1 MKQGWEIKRL
11 GDIAKFYRGLTYS
24 KGDEVPSSTN
34 MVLRS
39 NNVDLETNALVYD
52 DMKCLREDLL
62 VDEDKKVKANSIL
75 ICMSNG
81 SKQHIGK
88 VAYIQDDID
97 YAFGGFMGLI
107 VPTKEIEGKY
117 LYYSCVS
124 HHFKHF
130 LAGIGNGIGITNLRF
145 SDLSSYCFAVPKIAE
160 QERIVAELDCLSGII
175 EKKKQ
180 QLKEL
185 DNLAQSIF
193 YEMFGDPVENDKG
206 WGKKRLDE
214 IGEIIA
220 GSTPSTADETNWDGD
235 INWVTPAELDVQLYY
250 GETVRKIT
258 EKAAKSLTV
267 MPVGT
272 VLLSTRAPIGKI
284 AITTVPM
291 CCNQGFKNI
300 ICNECINNVFL
311 YYYLMLTMDNIK
323 ALGQGATFKEVSK
336 KNISEYKVI
345 IPDLDKQKQF
355 ASKIEAIEKQKELIA
370 QSIKE
375 TETLFNSRMDY
386 YFN

>member
-1 MKQGWEIKRL
+1 MKQGWEIKKL
-11 GDIAKFYRGLTYS
+11 GDVCTSDLGKTLNQSKDTGDMHPYLCAINILWDKIDFTTVKQTRFESLEIDRYS
-24 KGDEVPSSTN
+24 VRKDDLLICEGGDIG
-34 MVLRS
+34 RAAIW
-39 NNVDLETNALVYD
+39 DKDETMLYQNALHRVRFYGSIIPRF
-52 DMKCLREDLL
+52 CL
-62 VDEDKKVKANSIL
+62 
-75 ICMSNG
+75 
-81 SKQHIGK
+81 
-88 VAYIQDDID
+88 
-97 YAFGGFMGLI
+97 
-107 VPTKEIEGKY
+107 
-117 LYYSCVS
+117 LY
-124 HHFKHF
+124 
-130 LAGIGNGIGITNLRF
+130 LRF
-145 SDLSSYCFAVPKIAE
+145 LKNTGVLDGRYGKGVTIKHLVKSSLLSIPIPVPPIEE
-160 QERIVAELDCLSGII
+160 QEKIVAELDCLSGII
-175 EKKKQ
+175 EKKQQ

-206 WGKKRLDE
+206 WKKKRLDE

-220 GSTPSTADETNWDGD
+220 GSTPSTADDTNWDGD

-258 EKAAKSLTV
+258 EKAAKSLTL

-300 ICNECINNVFL
+300 ICNECIHNVFL

-323 ALGQGATFKEVSK
+323 ALGRGATFKEVSK

-355 ASKIEAIEKQKELIA
+355 ASKIESIEKQKELIA

>member
-1 MKQGWEIKRL
+1 S
-11 GDIAKFYRGLTYS
+11 Y
-24 KGDEVPSSTN
+24 PS
-34 MVLRS
+34 
-39 NNVDLETNALVYD
+39 
-52 DMKCLREDLL
+52 
-62 VDEDKKVKANSIL
+62 
-75 ICMSNG
+75 
-81 SKQHIGK
+81 
-88 VAYIQDDID
+88 
-97 YAFGGFMGLI
+97 
-107 VPTKEIEGKY
+107 
-117 LYYSCVS
+117 
-124 HHFKHF
+124 
-130 LAGIGNGIGITNLRF
+130 
-145 SDLSSYCFAVPKIAE
+145 LSE
-160 QERIVAELDCLSGII
+160 QEKIVDELDCLSGII

-185 DNLAQSIF
+185 DALAQSIF

-206 WGKKRLDE
+206 WEKKRLDE

-258 EKAAKSLTV
+258 EKAAKSLTL

-291 CCNQGFKNI
+291 YCNQGFKNI

-323 ALGQGATFKEVSK
+323 ALGRGATFKEVSK

-355 ASKIEAIEKQKELIA
+355 ASKIESIETQNEQIA

-375 TETLFNSRMDY
+375 TETLFHSRMDY
-386 YFN
+386 YFG

>member
-1 MKQGWEIKRL
+1 MKQGWEIKKL
-11 GDIAKFYRGLTYS
+11 GDVVTFKSGYTPKDYELSGVGDVPYYKVSDMNHELNTKYLHHTSLFLKDGCKSFPKHSIVFPKNGAAIATNKKRILTRES
-24 KGDEVPSSTN
+24 V
-34 MVLRS
+34 
-39 NNVDLETNALVYD
+39 VDLNTG
-52 DMKCLREDLL
+52 
-62 VDEDKKVKANSIL
+62 I
-75 ICMSNG
+75 ICVSNP
-81 SKQHIGK
+81 
-88 VAYIQDDID
+88 YTLNYEYLYLFIQNID
-97 YAFGGFMGLI
+97 FRLYTRRGA
-107 VPTKEIEGKY
+107 VPTLDSAELKSLPIP
-117 LYYSCVS
+117 
-124 HHFKHF
+124 
-130 LAGIGNGIGITNLRF
+130 I
-145 SDLSSYCFAVPKIAE
+145 PPIAE
-160 QERIVAELDCLSGII
+160 QEKIVAELDCLSGII

-206 WGKKRLDE
+206 WEKKRLDE

-258 EKAAKSLTV
+258 EKAAKSLTL

-355 ASKIEAIEKQKELIA
+355 ASKIESIEKQKELIA

>member
-1 MKQGWEIKRL
+1 MKQGWEIKKL
-11 GDIAKFYRGLTYS
+11 GEIICEHSVRNKQDYDYPVYSVTNSAGFCRDYFSKEVASKDKKTYKIVP
-24 KGDEVPSSTN
+24 KGYFAYNPSRINVGSVDWQRHEDNVIVSPLYVVFGTDDTICQDYLLYYLKSSST
-34 MVLRS
+34 M
-39 NNVDLETNALVYD
+39 ALIQNHATGTV
-52 DMKCLREDLL
+52 R
-62 VDEDKKVKANSIL
+62 ANLKFDIL
-75 ICMSNG
+75 S
-81 SKQHIGK
+81 Q
-88 VAYIQDDID
+88 
-97 YAFGGFMGLI
+97 
-107 VPTKEIEGKY
+107 
-117 LYYSCVS
+117 
-124 HHFKHF
+124 
-130 LAGIGNGIGITNLRF
+130 
-145 SDLSSYCFAVPKIAE
+145 FAISLPPIAE
-160 QERIVAELDCLSGII
+160 QKKIVYELDCISGII

-193 YEMFGDPVENDKG
+193 YEMFGDPVENDNG
-206 WGKKRLDE
+206 WEVKRLDE

-220 GSTPSTADETNWDGD
+220 GSTPSTADDTNWDGD

-258 EKAAKSLTV
+258 EKAAKSLTL

-291 CCNQGFKNI
+291 YCNQGFKNI

-323 ALGQGATFKEVSK
+323 ALGRGATFKEVSK

-355 ASKIEAIEKQKELIA
+355 ASKIESIEKQKELIA

>member
-1 MKQGWEIKRL
+1 MKQGWEIKKL
-11 GDIAKFYRGLTYS
+11 GEVCTIERGGSPRPIDAYITDKDNGINWIKIGDATLNSRYITSTKEKIKPEGVRKSRKVY
-24 KGDEVPSSTN
+24 KGDFILSNSMSFGRPFILDIDGCIHDGWL
-34 MVLRS
+34 VLR
-39 NNVDLETNALVYD
+39 
-52 DMKCLREDLL
+52 
-62 VDEDKKVKANSIL
+62 DKENIFDKV
-75 ICMSNG
+75 
-81 SKQHIGK
+81 
-88 VAYIQDDID
+88 
-97 YAFGGFMGLI
+97 F
-107 VPTKEIEGKY
+107 
-117 LYYSCVS
+117 LYYY
-124 HHFKHF
+124 
-130 LAGIGNGIGITNLRF
+130 
-145 SDLSSYCFAVPKIAE
+145 LSSPFIYQEFKRLAVGGVVNNLNIELVRGVNVFVPPIAE
-160 QERIVAELDCLSGII
+160 QEKIVAELDCVSGII

-193 YEMFGDPVENDKG
+193 YEMFGDPVDNDKG
-206 WGKKRLDE
+206 WEKKRLDE

-258 EKAAKSLTV
+258 EKAAKSLTL

-323 ALGQGATFKEVSK
+323 ALGRGATFKEVSK

-355 ASKIEAIEKQKELIA
+355 ASKIESIEKQKELIT
-370 QSIKE
+370 QSIQE

>member
-1 MKQGWEIKRL
+1 MKQRWEIKRL
-11 GDIAKFYRGLTYS
+11 GDVVTFKSGYTPKDYELSGVGDVPYYKVSDMNHELNTKYLHHSSLFLKDGCKSFPKHSIVFPKNGAAIATNKKRILTRES
-24 KGDEVPSSTN
+24 V
-34 MVLRS
+34 
-39 NNVDLETNALVYD
+39 VDLNTG
-52 DMKCLREDLL
+52 
-62 VDEDKKVKANSIL
+62 I
-75 ICMSNG
+75 ICVSNP
-81 SKQHIGK
+81 
-88 VAYIQDDID
+88 YTLNYEYLYLFIQNID
-97 YAFGGFMGLI
+97 FRLYTRRGA
-107 VPTKEIEGKY
+107 VPTLDSAELKSLPIP
-117 LYYSCVS
+117 
-124 HHFKHF
+124 
-130 LAGIGNGIGITNLRF
+130 
-145 SDLSSYCFAVPKIAE
+145 VPPIAE
-160 QERIVAELDCLSGII
+160 QVKIVAELDCLSGII

-206 WGKKRLDE
+206 WEKKKLDE

-220 GSTPSTADETNWDGD
+220 GSTPSTADDTNWDGD

-258 EKAAKSLTV
+258 EKAAKSLTL

-323 ALGQGATFKEVSK
+323 ALGRGATFKEVSK

-355 ASKIEAIEKQKELIA
+355 ASKIESIEKQKELIS

>member
-1 MKQGWEIKRL
+1 MKQGWEIRRL
-11 GDIAKFYRGLTYS
+11 EEI
-24 KGDEVPSSTN
+24 
-34 MVLRS
+34 
-39 NNVDLETNALVYD
+39 
-52 DMKCLREDLL
+52 CLRITDGSHFSPKEDL
-62 VDEDKKVKANSIL
+62 N
-75 ICMSNG
+75 
-81 SKQHIGK
+81 
-88 VAYIQDDID
+88 
-97 YAFGGFMGLI
+97 
-107 VPTKEIEGKY
+107 GKY
-117 LYYSCVS
+117 PMLSVKDMGVTCFSYDNCKHINEDDYKTLVANGCKPSIDDVLVAKDGSYLKTAFVQRVEKEQVILSSIAILTPNKTILNPDFLAFFFKS
-124 HHFKHF
+124 HHTKDIVERNYLTGTAIKRVILKGFRK
-130 LAGIGNGIGITNLRF
+130 I
-145 SDLSSYCFAVPKIAE
+145 SLSVPPIAE
-160 QERIVAELDCLSGII
+160 QEKIVAELDCLSGII

-206 WGKKRLDE
+206 WEKKRLEE

-235 INWVTPAELDVQLYY
+235 INWVTPAELGVQLYY

-258 EKAAKSLTV
+258 EKAAKSLTL

-323 ALGQGATFKEVSK
+323 ALGRGATFKEVSK

-355 ASKIEAIEKQKELIA
+355 ASKIETIEKQKELLA

>member
-1 MKQGWEIKRL
+1 
-11 GDIAKFYRGLTYS
+11 
-24 KGDEVPSSTN
+24 
-34 MVLRS
+34 
-39 NNVDLETNALVYD
+39 
-52 DMKCLREDLL
+52 
-62 VDEDKKVKANSIL
+62 
-75 ICMSNG
+75 
-81 SKQHIGK
+81 
-88 VAYIQDDID
+88 
-97 YAFGGFMGLI
+97 
-107 VPTKEIEGKY
+107 
-117 LYYSCVS
+117 
-124 HHFKHF
+124 
-130 LAGIGNGIGITNLRF
+130 
-145 SDLSSYCFAVPKIAE
+145 
-160 QERIVAELDCLSGII
+160 
-175 EKKKQ
+175 
-180 QLKEL
+180 
-185 DNLAQSIF
+185 
-193 YEMFGDPVENDKG
+193 MFGDPVENDKG
-206 WGKKRLDE
+206 WEKKRLDE

-258 EKAAKSLTV
+258 EKAAKSLTL

-323 ALGQGATFKEVSK
+323 ALGRGATFKEVSK

-355 ASKIEAIEKQKELIA
+355 ASKIESIEQQKELIA

>member
-1 MKQGWEIKRL
+1 M
-11 GDIAKFYRGLTYS
+11 
-24 KGDEVPSSTN
+24 
-34 MVLRS
+34 
-39 NNVDLETNALVYD
+39 
-52 DMKCLREDLL
+52 
-62 VDEDKKVKANSIL
+62 DKS
-75 ICMSNG
+75 
-81 SKQHIGK
+81 
-88 VAYIQDDID
+88 
-97 YAFGGFMGLI
+97 AFI
-107 VPTKEIEGKY
+107 IEGKCWVNNHAHI
-117 LYYSCVS
+117 LKVHDCLIDTFAEYYMV
-124 HHFKHF
+124 FKD
-130 LAGIGNGIGITNLRF
+130 LDEYITGAIVRKLTQQALR
-145 SDLSSYCFAVPKIAE
+145 DIPIPVPQIAE
-160 QERIVAELDCLSGII
+160 QEKIVSELDCLSGII

-206 WGKKRLDE
+206 WKKKRLDE

-220 GSTPSTADETNWDGD
+220 GSTPSTADDTNWDGD

-258 EKAAKSLTV
+258 EKAAKSLTL

-300 ICNECINNVFL
+300 ICNECIHNVFL

-323 ALGQGATFKEVSK
+323 ALGRGATFKEVSK

-355 ASKIEAIEKQKELIA
+355 ASKIETIEKQKERIA

>member
-1 MKQGWEIKRL
+1 MKQGWEIRPFEKCIEKVKYTKKIATCDYSTMGAYPVVSQEEEYISGYWNNAEDVFKVSKPVVIFGDHTRVLKYVDFDFVL
-11 GDIAKFYRGLTYS
+11 GADGVKILQPIDAINAKF
-24 KGDEVPSSTN
+24 
-34 MVLRS
+34 
-39 NNVDLETNALVYD
+39 
-52 DMKCLREDLL
+52 
-62 VDEDKKVKANSIL
+62 
-75 ICMSNG
+75 
-81 SKQHIGK
+81 
-88 VAYIQDDID
+88 
-97 YAFGGFMGLI
+97 F
-107 VPTKEIEGKY
+107 
-117 LYYSCVS
+117 LYY
-124 HHFKHF
+124 
-130 LAGIGNGIGITNLRF
+130 LITSRIPSLGYSRHYKLLKELNIP
-145 SDLSSYCFAVPKIAE
+145 VPPIAE
-160 QERIVAELDCLSGII
+160 QDKIVAELDCLSGII

-193 YEMFGDPVENDKG
+193 YEMFGDPMENDKG
-206 WGKKRLDE
+206 WEKMRLDE

-220 GSTPSTADETNWDGD
+220 GSTPSTADDSNWDGD

-258 EKAAKSLTV
+258 EKAAKSLTL

-272 VLLSTRAPIGKI
+272 ILLSTRAPIGKI

-291 CCNQGFKNI
+291 CCNQGFKNV

-323 ALGQGATFKEVSK
+323 ALGRGATFKEVSK
-336 KNISEYKVI
+336 KTISEYKVI

-355 ASKIEAIEKQKELIA
+355 ASKIEVIEKQKELIA
-370 QSIKE
+370 KSIKE